1 MYGVLWSVGLL
12 SISLVSLRNS
22 LRKQQTKKNELK
34 MNEKSKTTPEELSHS
49 QKKKE
54 DLNLDNDKLRAS
66 TLLSRYV
73 DELIPQVFHQQ
84 SYFKRMWDEILQ
96 NHRYITLFYTREV
109 QDENENEN
117 ESDGGGESDYKRI
130 LTSVHVLTVQTML
143 MFMLAVFYDL
153 QVSNSFIHSS
163 FHFFISS

>member
-22 LRKQQTKKNELK
+22 LRKKKKKELK
-34 MNEKSKTTPEELSHS
+34 MNENSKTTPEELSH
-49 QKKKE
+49 KKKE
-54 DLNLDNDKLRAS
+54 DLDLHNGPVRAS

-84 SYFKRMWDEILQ
+84 SYLKRMWDEILQ
-96 NHRYITLFYTREV
+96 NHRYITLFYTRE
-109 QDENENEN
+109 DPDHEN
-117 ESDGGGESDYKRI
+117 DGDVNSHGDGDGDYKRI

-153 QVSNSFIHSS
+153 QVCSTILIFDSFV
-163 FHFFISS
+163 FFFR

>member
-109 QDENENEN
+109 QDENENE
-117 ESDGGGESDYKRI
+117 SDGGGESDYKRI

>member
-12 SISLVSLRNS
+12 SIFLVSIRNS
-22 LRKQQTKKNELK
+22 LRKKKTKELKLNDELKTSPEEISHKNE
-34 MNEKSKTTPEELSHS
+34 
-49 QKKKE
+49 
-54 DLNLDNDKLRAS
+54 DLLNGKVRAS

-96 NHRYITLFYTREV
+96 NHRYITLFYIRA
-109 QDENENEN
+109 DEDHDDGEN
-117 ESDGGGESDYKRI
+117 KRI

-153 QVSNSFIHSS
+153 QVSLNCYIILFLYLSS
-163 FHFFISS
+163 C